1 MASDGGKP
9 SGPVGKVVGRNPI
22 GRSAQE
28 SDEGVVPKNP
38 PKAAAEVRE
47 GRPETAGNPVQP
59 SVVGTQHPAPALSG
73 LSRIREASKRDG
85 NIRFTSLMHHITPG
99 LLMESYEVRKQR
111 TPAL

>member
-1 MASDGGKP
+1 VASDGGKP

-59 SVVGTQHPAPALSG
+59 SAGDKGHPHIGINSGSSGNAVGMMPSN
-73 LSRIREASKRDG
+73 EV
-85 NIRFTSLMHHITPG
+85 FHHG
-99 LLMESYEVRKQR
+99 
-111 TPAL
+111 